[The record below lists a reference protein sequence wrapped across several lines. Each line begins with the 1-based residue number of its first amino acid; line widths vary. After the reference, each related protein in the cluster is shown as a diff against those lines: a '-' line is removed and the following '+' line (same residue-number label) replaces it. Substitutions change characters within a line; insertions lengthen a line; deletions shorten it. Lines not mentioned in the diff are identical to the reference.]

1 MATVLG
7 PRLQLRTSQQLVLTP
22 QLQQAIQL
30 LTLTNIELEAFLEAE
45 LEKNPLLE
53 IERADQSG
61 PDDASGMIAGSGG
74 PGGGDEGSDL
84 LADDDRPD
92 TAGGSDPDDPAPTT
106 ADQLLERGD
115 AQADAPLDAE
125 VTETFPDAFDDAGQP
140 GMSASD
146 AGPGGEAGDIE
157 ALGNG
162 PLSLREHLEA
172 QATEQLSGI
181 NLAIARRLI
190 DLIDEAGYLRASV
203 AEEAAALGVPRWRV
217 EAVLERIQDFD
228 PTGVGARS
236 LAECLALQ
244 ARERGWLDEPMRR
257 LLRNLEALARG
268 DLATVR
274 RATGL
279 RGDDLAALLARL
291 RALDPKPGRAFGGE
305 ASLAVVPDVFVRR
318 TGTGWSIELNTAT
331 LPRVL
336 VNRRYHAELAR
347 GAQGPARQFLD
358 DCLASAR
365 WLTRALDQ
373 RARTITTVATELV
386 RQQEGFFLGGIRALR
401 PLTLRHI
408 AEAVGLHES
417 TISRATANKYLAC
430 DRGTFEM
437 KFFFT
442 PALTSTDGER
452 DVSNETV
459 RRRVRELIEA
469 ETADSVLSDDQL
481 VRHLRAEGYEVA
493 RRTVAKYR
501 EQMSLGSS
509 VERRRRLLMG
519 G

>member
-1 MATVLG
+1 MAAVLG
-7 PRLQLRTSQQLVLTP
+7 PRLQLQTSQQLVLTP

-30 LTLTNIELEAFLEAE
+30 LTLTNVELEAFLEAE

-53 IERADQSG
+53 IERGEQAG
-61 PDDASGMIAGSGG
+61 PDVGSGVAEGLGG
-74 PGGGDEGSDL
+74 PGAGGQ
-84 LADDDRPD
+84 DDDSPSD
-92 TAGGSDPDDPAPTT
+92 DDQADAAMGDPDDPAPTT

-115 AQADAPLDAE
+115 AQADPPLDAE
-125 VTETFPDAFDDAGQP
+125 VTETFPDAFDDAGQA
-140 GMSASD
+140 GMSAPG
-146 AGPGGEAGDIE
+146 AEPGGEAGDIE

-172 QATEQLSGI
+172 QATEQLSGT
-181 NLAIARRLI
+181 NLAIACRLI
-190 DLIDEAGYLRASV
+190 DLIDDAGYLRASLE
-203 AEEAAALGVPRWRV
+203 EEAAALGVPLWRV
-217 EAVLERIQDFD
+217 QAVLERIQGFD

-236 LAECLALQ
+236 LAECLGLQ

-268 DLATVR
+268 DLATIR

-291 RALDPKPGRAFGGE
+291 RALDPRPGRAFGGE
-305 ASLAVVPDVFVRR
+305 TSLAVVPDVFVRR
-318 TGTGWSIELNTAT
+318 TATGWSIELNTAT

-386 RQQEGFFLGGIRALR
+386 RQQEGFFLSGIRGLR

-408 AEAVGLHES
+408 ADAVGLHES
-417 TISRATANKYLAC
+417 TVSRATANKYLAC

-442 PALTSTDGER
+442 PALASTEGER

-469 ETADSVLSDDQL
+469 ETADSVLSDDQI
-481 VRHLRAEGYEVA
+481 VQHLRAEGYEVA
-493 RRTVAKYR
+493 RRTIAKYR
-501 EQMSLGSS
+501 DQMKLGSS
-509 VERRRRLLMG
+509 VERRRRLLLG
-519 G
+519 R